1 VRQQNTRTERVAG
14 RKELLKIGTILLPE
28 RKRLEVRAGLLDKVR
43 LEKRKG
49 CGSRSY
55 RKNGRSAASTP
66 DQVRL
71 PRRQPERSR
80 VGADAGRGAVDES
93 ALG

>member
-1 VRQQNTRTERVAG
+1 VLDQNTRTERVAG

-43 LEKRKG
+43 LEKRTE

-55 RKNGRSAASTP
+55 RKNGRSAPSTP
-66 DQVRL
+66 DQA
-71 PRRQPERSR
+71 RRRMRRPERSR
-80 VGADAGRGAVDES
+80 RRPRRG
-93 ALG
+93 

>member
-1 VRQQNTRTERVAG
+1 MLDQNTRTKRVAG

-43 LEKRKG
+43 REKRKG
-49 CGSRSY
+49 CGSGSY

-71 PRRQPERSR
+71 TKRHPERSR
-80 VGADAGRGAVDES
+80 RRLRCG
-93 ALG
+93 

>member
-1 VRQQNTRTERVAG
+1 MLDESTRTKRVAG

-43 LEKRKG
+43 REKRTE
-49 CGSRSY
+49 CGMGSY

-71 PRRQPERSR
+71 RMRRPERSR
-80 VGADAGRGAVDES
+80 RRQRRG
-93 ALG
+93 